1 MNLNMFLLANIVLS
15 KGSLNAQIDYFTIF
29 SFYTFDTPF
38 FAQYRSKKSREGRTA
53 ELADFKPIFQYEK
66 FYCGKSVKPS

>member
-1 MNLNMFLLANIVLS
+1 MPRSTISRYFLFILLIRL
-15 KGSLNAQIDYFTIF
+15 
-29 SFYTFDTPF
+29 F

-66 FYCGKSVKPS
+66 FYSGKSVKPS